1 MALEQFVSGPYIGT
15 YKAPGGAAQPI
26 GLCDEGYELQFTPQG
41 ENIEN
46 SDVYGGA
53 LLDGITRGHNASL
66 TFTMKSYQRALTN
79 GLIWQFSANPLLM
92 QLGAQAAA
100 IATGVP
106 TGRLWSAL
114 AGEIVLTGQR
124 NTPAYTVDATAATN
138 NVFGATSIMTAPL
151 AILAP
156 GQSINFMMNSK
167 LRQVTLAMVLLPYSN
182 NGSPASIIFGV
193 AS

>member
-15 YKAPGGAAQPI
+15 YKAPSGSAVAI

-66 TFTMKSYQRALTN
+66 TFTMKSYQRALTS
-79 GLIWQFSANPLLM
+79 GLIWQFTTNPLLM
-92 QLGAQAAA
+92 QFGAQAA
-100 IATGVP
+100 GVANGIP
-106 TGRLWSAL
+106 TGRLWSSL

-124 NTPAYTVDATAATN
+124 NTPAYAVDSTPYTN
-138 NVFGATSIMTAPL
+138 NVFGATSILTASL

-167 LRQVTLAMVLLPYSN
+167 LRQVTLAMVLLPYST
-182 NGSPASIIFGV
+182 GGAPASIIFGV